1 MIISFD
7 IDNTLI
13 PLSNEFHVEESTLL
27 SKILG
32 AETIRKGTVDLFHQL
47 KKKDHEIWI
56 YTTSYRSTFHLRK
69 TFFSYGLHPS
79 RIINEKTNR
88 AVLSLHNC
96 SASKN
101 PKLFGIDLHID
112 DARGVEM
119 EGERHGF
126 KTLIIK
132 PEDKDW
138 IIQVLERVEEIGV
151 TF

>member
-1 MIISFD
+1 
-7 IDNTLI
+7 
-13 PLSNEFHVEESTLL
+13 
-27 SKILG
+27 
-32 AETIRKGTVDLFHQL
+32 
-47 KKKDHEIWI
+47 
-56 YTTSYRSTFHLRK
+56 
-69 TFFSYGLHPS
+69 
-79 RIINEKTNR
+79 
-88 AVLSLHNC
+88 LSLHNC

-112 DARGVEM
+112 DARGIEM
-119 EGERHGF
+119 EGVRHGF